1 MITTLR
7 ADLTRI
13 ATLRSSYVTTVT
25 LLGLVAAIVA
35 GSLTQAGSAGMTT
48 ATQLREP
55 LTASTGIMLP
65 VGMALF
71 AAMRVGGEYR
81 YGTMPQRLLA
91 VPRRRPLLAAMMAL
105 HGLLG
110 LLVGILGLAVATAIA
125 YPMLA
130 GDGLDMDLTA
140 QTVVAVLYA
149 TTAFSL
155 LGVCCA
161 IIFRSQATAILVLV
175 GAFVAE
181 KLLGI
186 FIGDAVTYLPYGS
199 LTPLL
204 RLEGSTVGAGQA
216 AIPLALTTLALV
228 ATAAALFTRRDVTP

>member
-1 MITTLR
+1 MIATLR
-7 ADLTRI
+7 ADLIRVT
-13 ATLRSSYVTTVT
+13 TLRSSYVLLVV

-55 LTASTGIMLP
+55 LTASTGIMLA

-81 YGTMPQRLLA
+81 YDTMSQRLLA
-91 VPRRRPLLAAMMAL
+91 EPQRRRLLAAMLAMHAL
-105 HGLLG
+105 IG
-110 LLVGILGLAVATAIA
+110 LLVGVLGLAVGTAIA

-130 GDGLDMDLTA
+130 GDGLDMDLTS
-140 QTVVAVLYA
+140 QTLAAVLYA
-149 TTAFSL
+149 TTTFSL

-161 IIFRSQATAILVLV
+161 IIFRSQATAVLVLV

-181 KLLGI
+181 KLVGI
-186 FIGDAVTYLPYGS
+186 FIGDAVAYLPYGS

-204 RLEGSTVGAGQA
+204 RLEGSVIGAGQA
-216 AIPLALTTLALV
+216 ALALALTTLALV
-228 ATAAALFTRRDVTP
+228 AIAAALFTRRDITP